1 MAAEK
6 RKTSSKSSSSGR
18 SSSSRKKTTPPPEP
32 AGIPRGLWAA
42 LWGIVGLISLLALL
56 PIEGAV
62 LKMLRSALGGLLGIG
77 LYPLPFALLLV
88 SALLFVRRKGPVRLR
103 AFCILAEPV
112 LLAALIHAVFWG
124 SSFERSSGTVSQLLT
139 AGAELWSGGLL
150 GGLLYLGLQWALSW
164 FGAVLVLLA
173 LTVGAGLAAAR
184 VTPVMIW
191 EAFQPPEYEYDSDE
205 EREHYEA
212 PPEIPNV
219 HVLHQQRQQQRQ
231 LRQQQRGRP
240 NIANYNI
247 SLDDEKPAPPVLDD
261 DPSSIFKKP
270 AAQTVADAKRKKPI
284 SPAEYLRG
292 TGQAH
297 MDAPVH
303 DILDLVQQQE
313 DESGGAVPP
322 NLAEQMLAEQVRA
335 AAEASAARNAE
346 RALKNPSVVQF
357 PGGDSTSVQIEADD
371 ADVFDAETDV
381 LDFPGVS
388 AEASLEVGAPPAE
401 PIAETPIPEEPAS
414 DKPPKPKTKAEEKRE
429 AERAAEEMAAKM
441 AAEMDENQQAPLP
454 PYIKPSLELLNEAG
468 PTSSMGVEMELQEN
482 SARLVDTLQSF
493 GIDAKIIGV
502 VRGPSVTRF
511 ELTISRGIKFSRI
524 TALSDDIALSLGA
537 LSVRI
542 APIPD
547 KVAIGIEVPNKTVTM
562 VSIRECIASP
572 AFRNATSKLSFAVGK
587 DITGAPVIGDI
598 AKMPHLLIAG
608 TTGSGK
614 SVCVNSMLISILYNS
629 TPEEVRLIMV
639 DPKMV
644 ELGNYNGVPHLLIPV
659 VTDPKKA
666 AGALNWS
673 VGEMERRY
681 KLFADNQVRNL
692 ADFNAQMRQK
702 RKAAQFAEDD
712 SPDNYQVLPQI
723 VIVIDELADLM
734 MVAAKDVETSICR
747 IAQKARAAGMHLIV
761 ATQRPSADVITGIM
775 KSNIPSR
782 IAFAVASQVE
792 SRIILDQT
800 GAEKLIGKG
809 DMLYAPIGGGKPQR
823 IQGCFISSDEIEGVI
838 AQIKESA
845 TAEYNE
851 EILEHIERQCESDDE
866 KGKGKGSA
874 SAEGDEDEMLMEAI
888 DVVMNCGQAST
899 SMLQRRL
906 KLGYSRAAR
915 IVDQMEER
923 GIVGPFDG
931 SKPRQILISKDEWKE
946 MKLRRND

>member
-1 MAAEK
+1 
-6 RKTSSKSSSSGR
+6 
-18 SSSSRKKTTPPPEP
+18 
-32 AGIPRGLWAA
+32 
-42 LWGIVGLISLLALL
+42 
-56 PIEGAV
+56 
-62 LKMLRSALGGLLGIG
+62 
-77 LYPLPFALLLV
+77 
-88 SALLFVRRKGPVRLR
+88 
-103 AFCILAEPV
+103 
-112 LLAALIHAVFWG
+112 
-124 SSFERSSGTVSQLLT
+124 
-139 AGAELWSGGLL
+139 
-150 GGLLYLGLQWALSW
+150 
-164 FGAVLVLLA
+164 
-173 LTVGAGLAAAR
+173 
-184 VTPVMIW
+184 MIW

-346 RALKNPSVVQF
+346 RARKNPSVVQF

-371 ADVFDAETDV
+371 ADVFDAEADV